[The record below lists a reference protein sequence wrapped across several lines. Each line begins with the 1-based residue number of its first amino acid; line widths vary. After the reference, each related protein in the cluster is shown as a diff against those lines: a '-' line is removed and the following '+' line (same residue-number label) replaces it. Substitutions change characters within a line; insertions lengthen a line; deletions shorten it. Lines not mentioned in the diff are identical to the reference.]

1 MEPENDAFQKTL
13 YRFQGSHL
21 QVKHLQVGSLEFSL
35 KNYGGFSWG
44 PTPRKVNLH
53 DNFLSVCSFK
63 GLTPRKINIEPENVG
78 LVQRIFLFQGSIF
91 RFHVNLP
98 GCIRSSPSKEKTIA

>member
-35 KNYGGFSWG
+35 K
-44 PTPRKVNLH
+44 TMVA
-53 DNFLSVCSFK
+53 FLGVR
-63 GLTPRKINIEPENVG
+63 P
-78 LVQRIFLFQGSIF
+78 Q
-91 RFHVNLP
+91 
-98 GCIRSSPSKEKTIA
+98 EK